1 MNLLKRTNEE
11 LMNDLK
17 EGKITISTYGLGH
30 VGVPLTIAWLL
41 AGARAIGVDI
51 DESKVKAIN
60 LGRSPIKEPGT
71 DEAISK
77 FVSEGK
83 LRATTDGKEASFKSE
98 VKLIAVPVG
107 LDDKKRS
114 DLSALKQVA
123 ISIGK
128 GLKEGDLVILES
140 SVPPGTTRG
149 FLKPILEEISGLRA
163 EKDFGLAYSP
173 ERIAEG
179 RAVKDIVEN
188 YPKIVGGVGPESSR
202 IASALYSVV
211 AKKGVIL
218 MSNDI
223 AAELEKLVEGV
234 YRDVNIALAN
244 EIAKLCR
251 ALGLDFEEIRKAANS
266 QPYCHLHKAG
276 AGVGGYCIPIYPYFL
291 MRVGE
296 DHSVRL
302 ELTEVGRRINENM
315 PKEVVKLIFEGMSR
329 LGLDKESVKIT
340 LLGLAFRGD
349 VPDTRLSPTYDI
361 IGELFRNGISSIV
374 VHDPIVGHDERLLRI
389 GVKLTQDLNEALKES
404 NIVVLVTDHSAY
416 KGMEASIF
424 REKSGKAIVVVDGR
438 NLLKFS
444 NKVGDSLYVGIGR
457 PWMSI

>member
-1 MNLLKRTNEE
+1 
-11 LMNDLK
+11 MNDLR
-17 EGKITISTYGLGH
+17 EGRITVSIYGLGH
-30 VGVPLTIAWLL
+30 VGIPLTIAWLL
-41 AGARAIGVDI
+41 AGAKAIGVDI

-60 LGRSPIKEPGT
+60 SGRSPIEEPGT
-71 DEAISK
+71 NEAISK

-83 LRATTDGKEASFKSE
+83 LRATTNGKEASLRSE
-98 VKLIAVPVG
+98 VKLIAVPIG
-107 LDDKKRS
+107 LDDRKRP

-123 ISIGK
+123 ISIGE

-163 EKDFGLAYSP
+163 ERDFGLAYSP

-179 RAVKDIVEN
+179 RAIKDIVES
-188 YPKIVGGVGPESSR
+188 YPKIIGGIGSESSR

-211 AKKGVIL
+211 AKRGVIL
-218 MSNDI
+218 MNNDI

-266 QPYCHLHKAG
+266 QPYCHLHRAG

-296 DHSVRL
+296 DHGLRL

-315 PKEVVKLIFEGMSR
+315 PREVVKLIFEGMSR
-329 LGLDKESVKIT
+329 LGLNKELVRVT

-361 IGELFRNGISSIV
+361 IEELFRNGVRSIV
-374 VHDPIVGHDERLLRI
+374 VHDPIVSHDEKLLEM
-389 GVKLTQDLNEALKES
+389 GVKLTQDFDEALKGS
-404 NIVVLVTDHSAY
+404 SVVVLVTDHSVY
-416 KGMEASIF
+416 KEMEVSIF
-424 REKSGKAIVVVDGR
+424 RKKSGRAVVVVDGR

-444 NKVGDSLYVGIGR
+444 SEVGDSLYVGIGR